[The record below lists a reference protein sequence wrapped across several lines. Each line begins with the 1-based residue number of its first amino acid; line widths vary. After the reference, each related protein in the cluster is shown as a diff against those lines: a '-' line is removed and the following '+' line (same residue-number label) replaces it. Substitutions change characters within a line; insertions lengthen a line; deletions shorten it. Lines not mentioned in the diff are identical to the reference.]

1 MSVQHLH
8 TNQVIPY
15 VISMKTLMKVSYDNL
30 NEILYVSVD
39 RKSTRLNSSH
49 RR

>member
-8 TNQVIPY
+8 TNHFIPY

-30 NEILYVSVD
+30 NEILYVS
-39 RKSTRLNSSH
+39 LLIYN
-49 RR
+49 